1 MQPCVIIILVNWN
14 SYEDTAECLHSLF
27 SLSYSNYKIIV
38 VDNASSGNDTE
49 LFEKEFGEKI
59 VLIKHQSNSGFAGGN
74 NIGIIRALKEGAD
87 YVFLLNNDTTVEP
100 DFLDKLVYQAEND
113 TTAGIL
119 TPLINYY
126 SAPSKV
132 WCAGGSIVAFKG
144 SGFPEGENQ
153 DQKVYRD
160 KRYVTFASG
169 CGLLIRREV
178 LEKVGLLDES
188 YFLYLEDTDYCM
200 RTIRAGYK
208 ILFVPESRIY
218 HKVNR
223 TTAKEIATL
232 PLYYTTRNR
241 LLFSKK
247 MLGMYFPAAFIY
259 IGLTMIL
266 KIIFW
271 KLKHEEEKIGA
282 VNRAFKDFFSGKSG
296 KTEFNT
302 GFGK

>member
-14 SYEDTAECLHSLF
+14 SYEDTLECLHSL
-27 SLSYSNYKIIV
+27 SGLSYSNIKIIV

-49 LFEKEFGEKI
+49 LLEKEFGEKI
-59 VLIKHQSNSGFAGGN
+59 ILIKNQSNTGFAGGN
-74 NIGIIRALKEGAD
+74 NAGILRGLDEGAD
-87 YVFLLNNDTTVEP
+87 YIFLLNNDTTVEP
-100 DFLDKLVYQAEND
+100 DFLDKLVAQAESD
-113 TTAGIL
+113 KKSGIL

-132 WCAGGSIVAFKG
+132 WCAGGSIVPLKG

-153 DQKVYRD
+153 EQTNFKD

-200 RTIRAGYK
+200 RTVKAGYK

-223 TTAKEIATL
+223 TTAKQIATL

-241 LLFSKK
+241 LLFSRK
-247 MLGMYFPAAFIY
+247 MLGLYFPAAFIY
-259 IGLTMIL
+259 IGLTMIF
-266 KIIFW
+266 KSIFW
-271 KLKHEEEKIGA
+271 KLKHEEEKIRA
-282 VNRAFKDFFSGKSG
+282 VTRAFRDFLSGRSGKA
-296 KTEFNT
+296 EFNT
-302 GFGK
+302 GLGK